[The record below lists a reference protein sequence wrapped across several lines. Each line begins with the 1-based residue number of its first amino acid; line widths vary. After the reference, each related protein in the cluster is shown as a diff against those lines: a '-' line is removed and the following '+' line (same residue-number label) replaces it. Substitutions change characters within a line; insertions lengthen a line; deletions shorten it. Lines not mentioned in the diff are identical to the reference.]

1 MPVLNRISN
10 WLPDIIGWRHDFH
23 AHPELMYD
31 VHRTAAR
38 VAELLRSFDLD
49 EVATGIGQTGVV
61 GVIRGNR
68 PGPTIA
74 LRADMDALPMQ
85 EATGLPHAS
94 SVAGKMHACGHD
106 GHTAMLLGAARYL
119 AETRDFAGSVVV
131 IFQPAEEGG
140 AGGLAMADDGLFDR
154 WPIEQVHAMHNLPGF
169 AEGQFLT
176 RPGALLASADTFDI
190 HLSAKGGHAAWPH
203 TTADPIVA
211 AGQIIGALQTIVSR
225 GTSPLAS
232 AVVSVTKVEAGSA
245 YNVIPGTATISG
257 TLRSLD
263 RTLRDQLE
271 RRLDEIAT
279 GVGGALGCD
288 VVTKVDRICGVVV
301 NDPVCTTLAA
311 RAAAK
316 VVGASMVNTEMEPL
330 MGGDDFAFM
339 SERRPG
345 SYVFVG
351 NGNSSGLH
359 TVTYDF
365 NDAII
370 PTGISYWVALAQS

>member
-1 MPVLNRISN
+1 MPVLNRISS

-38 VAELLRSFDLD
+38 VADLLRSFDLD

-94 SVAGKMHACGHD
+94 MTDGKMHACGHD

-119 AETRDFAGSVVV
+119 AETRDFAGCIVVV
-131 IFQPAEEGG
+131 FQPAEEGG
-140 AGGLAMADDGLFDR
+140 AGGLAMANDGLFDR

-176 RPGALLASADTFDI
+176 RPGALLASADIFDI
-190 HLSAKGGHAAWPH
+190 HISAKGGHAAWPH

-232 AVVSVTKVEAGSA
+232 AVVSVTKVQAGTA
-245 YNVIPGTATISG
+245 YNVIPGSAIISG

-263 RTLRDQLE
+263 RDLRDQLE

-279 GVGGALGCD
+279 GVGRALGCD
-288 VVTKVDRICGVVV
+288 VATKVDRICGVVV
-301 NDPVCTTLAA
+301 NDPACTD
-311 RAAAK
+311 RAAAAAAR
-316 VVGASMVNTEMEPL
+316 VVGASMVDVAMEPL

-370 PTGISYWVALAQS
+370 PIGISYWVALAQS